1 MPGLELS
8 LDKSAEPSK
17 RANKRRTRRGCRA
30 GRLKKRHSDVV
41 ITTRI
46 PQTSTVKR
54 KVCTQNVI
62 HLGGERYTSFPT
74 NCFIEPALIN
84 HTRSVQL
91 DVQCLNVRSV
101 KTKALSVADM
111 VISRYIDILALT
123 EAWLGSAI
131 DDHVIHEL
139 VLRGYEFHALSR
151 SGGKRGGCVAV
162 LHKSGLKLKK
172 VSPRGHFTHFEQ
184 ADYHVMIHGV
194 TFRLCIIYRPPP
206 SMVWSTP
213 YFSIS
218 GQRIWTLS
226 CWIVT
231 TLLLLAI

>member
-1 MPGLELS
+1 M
-8 LDKSAEPSK
+8 
-17 RANKRRTRRGCRA
+17 
-30 GRLKKRHSDVV
+30 

-46 PQTSTVKR
+46 PKTSTVKR

-62 HLGGERYTSFPT
+62 QLGGERYTSSST

-91 DVQCLNVRSV
+91 NVQCLIVRSV
-101 KTKALSVADM
+101 KNKTLSVADM

-123 EAWLGSAI
+123 EIWPGNAI

-139 VLRGYEFHALSR
+139 VPRGYEFHAVSR
-151 SGGKRGGCVAV
+151 SGGKRGGGVGL
-162 LHKSGLKLKK
+162 LHKSGMKLKK
-172 VSPRGHFTHFEQ
+172 VSPPGHFTHFEH

-194 TFRLCIIYRPPP
+194 TVRLCIIYRPPP
-206 SMVWSTP
+206 SKRNGLINTVFFDQWSAYLDTAM
-213 YFSIS
+213 
-218 GQRIWTLS
+218 LD
-226 CWIVT
+226 IVT